1 MNSTITFKRSH
12 LTIGALVLLAAFLL
26 SVLSGCAKFIEPFQ
40 DAPVSG
46 HDVTPARILDQPD
59 GFSNAAEKCDGYG
72 HLLITTYHGDKAY
85 AAVTV
90 INDPRCGSLQAP
102 LPFGPGR

>member
-1 MNSTITFKRSH
+1 MTGTITIQRKH
-12 LTIGALVLLAAFLL
+12 LYWIAAAVTVIAVLALV
-26 SVLSGCAKFIEPFQ
+26 SGCAKFIEPFQ

-102 LPFGPGR
+102 LPFGR

>member
-1 MNSTITFKRSH
+1 MNSTITLQRRH
-12 LTIGALVLLAAFLL
+12 VYLVAAAAGIIIFLL
-26 SVLSGCAKFIEPFQ
+26 LVTGCAKFAEPFQ

-90 INDPRCGSLQAP
+90 INDPRCGSLTVP

>member
-1 MNSTITFKRSH
+1 MTIAINRKTGIIAAAA
-12 LTIGALVLLAAFLL
+12 TAIIAALL
-26 SVLSGCAKFIEPFQ
+26 VLSGCAKFIEPFQ

-72 HLLITTYHGDKAY
+72 HLVITTYHGDKAY

-90 INDPRCGSLQAP
+90 INDPRCGSLTAP